1 MSPRPAES
9 REPVLIVIGASAGG
23 PGALST
29 VLGSL
34 PKDFPAAIVIVQ
46 HVDAQFVSGM
56 AAWLG
61 EHCDFPVAV
70 AAEGQSPAAGTVL
83 LAGTRDHLV
92 LKTPNRLGYTSQP
105 ENSPYRPSIDVCF
118 HSVSQLWRGTA
129 LGVLLTGMGNDG
141 AVGLRALR
149 DKGHHTIAQDQA
161 SSVVYGMPKAAAA
174 LDAAVDIVSIDR
186 IAARLMDLVARRR
199 VVKPTPTPPP

>member
-1 MSPRPAES
+1 MSPLPAET

-23 PGALST
+23 PAALST
-29 VLGSL
+29 VLGGL

-61 EHCDFPVAV
+61 DHCVFPVAV
-70 AAEGQSPAAGTVL
+70 AREGQSPAAGTVL

-92 LKTPNRLGYTSQP
+92 LKAPNRFGYTSQP

-161 SSVVYGMPKAAAA
+161 SSAVYGMPKAAVQV
-174 LDAAVDIVSIDR
+174 DAAVEVLPLAQIAPKLLELFPPRKEVS
-186 IAARLMDLVARRR
+186 
-199 VVKPTPTPPP
+199 P